1 MTLFDWWSD
10 DAANDA
16 RAQPRNDIFIEL
28 VLTHADVDMAGCHSQ
43 SINGRGAYID
53 LPTEL
58 SLPEDSAVTL
68 RFHIWTGHD
77 YIARFLRGKVVR
89 SEPRGVAI
97 RFTDQ
102 DLTTQAVV
110 QDILYY
116 QQFERRNEGRALT
129 PRSSFGA
136 HFSAWVQRLIS

>member
-1 MTLFDWWSD
+1 MTLFNWGKDE
-10 DAANDA
+10 AANDA
-16 RAQPRNDIFIEL
+16 RVEPRQSIFIEL
-28 VLTHADVDMAGCHSQ
+28 VLTHADVDLAGCHSQ
-43 SINGRGAYID
+43 SINTRGAYVD
-53 LPTEL
+53 LPTAL
-58 SLPEDSAVTL
+58 HIPPEAPVTL

-77 YIARFLRGKVVR
+77 YIARFLRGRVVR

-102 DLTTQAVV
+102 DLTTHAVV

-136 HFSAWVQRLIS
+136 NFSAWVQRLIS

>member
-1 MTLFDWWSD
+1 MTLFNWWPD
-10 DAANDA
+10 EAANDA
-16 RAQPRNDIFIEL
+16 RTEPRQSIFIEL

-43 SINGRGAYID
+43 SISGRGVHID
-53 LPTEL
+53 LPTEMHI
-58 SLPEDSAVTL
+58 PTEAPVTL

-77 YIARFLRGKVVR
+77 YIARFLRGRVVR
-89 SEPRGVAI
+89 SEARSVAI

-136 HFSAWVQRLIS
+136 NLSAWVHRLIS

>member
-10 DAANDA
+10 PAAHDA
-16 RAQPRNDIFIEL
+16 RREPRQSIFVEL
-28 VLTHADVDMAGCHSQ
+28 VLSHADVDMAGCHSQ
-43 SINGRGAYID
+43 SINSRGIYVD
-53 LPTEL
+53 LPTEMA
-58 SLPEDSAVTL
+58 LPPEAPVTL

-77 YIARFLRGKVVR
+77 YIARFLRGRVVR
-89 SEPRGVAI
+89 SEARGVAI

-102 DLTTQAVV
+102 DLTTQVVV

-129 PRSSFGA
+129 ASSSLGA
-136 HFSAWVQRLIS
+136 NFSAWVHRLIS